1 MSTWQRP
8 NDGDFSDRQRTR
20 TDWEMPG
27 MDFPRVQHTQGNRR
41 RTFKQNL
48 RVNHS
53 ATHGDKREAF
63 SDFFIAD
70 SRTFLKEF
78 SQRDT
83 FISELDVSPWNKLL
97 QSEKSEL
104 DVEKTH
110 KMDYID

>member
-1 MSTWQRP
+1 MTEI
-8 NDGDFSDRQRTR
+8 FADRQRTC

-48 RVNHS
+48 RVTHS
-53 ATHGDKREAF
+53 ATHGDTREAF
-63 SDFFIAD
+63 SDFFLLQIHEHYV
-70 SRTFLKEF
+70 KEF

-83 FISELDVSPWNKLL
+83 FVSELDVSPWNKLL

-104 DVEKTH
+104 DVEKTT
-110 KMDYID
+110 KLTISIKNVR